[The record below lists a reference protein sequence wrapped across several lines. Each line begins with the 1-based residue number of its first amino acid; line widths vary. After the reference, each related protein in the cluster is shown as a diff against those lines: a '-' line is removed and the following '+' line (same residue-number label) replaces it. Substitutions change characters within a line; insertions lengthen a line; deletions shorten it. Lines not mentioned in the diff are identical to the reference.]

1 MQRQKQPKRRRKK
14 KRASL
19 SILWDWMIGQ
29 SPALDASR
37 GRRKWNCILYTGT
50 LTGISLIFC
59 LRLGGHKGKLF
70 FSSSSSCSAGYQN
83 PIIERHHLASTTKT
97 WKGERE
103 KSSRGKRRR
112 KVVYAVRSALIT

>member
-1 MQRQKQPKRRRKK
+1 MQRQKQPKRRRRK

-70 FSSSSSCSAGYQN
+70 FLLLLLVLLGIKTQSLRG
-83 PIIERHHLASTTKT
+83 TTWLRPQK
-97 WKGERE
+97 
-103 KSSRGKRRR
+103 RGKGRER
-112 KVVYAVRSALIT
+112 KVVGEKEEEKLCMRLGLR